1 MAITSLMGDVA
12 MTIKGK
18 MPGQVNIDNKVFQL
32 HYRLT
37 TFLFLG
43 KSIRAP
49 QTCSDFTK
57 SFTNACL

>member
-18 MPGQVNIDNKVFQL
+18 LPGQVNIDSKVFQL

-43 KSIRAP
+43 EFAG
-49 QTCSDFTK
+49 
-57 SFTNACL
+57 